1 MAENKTTTKKKHF
14 NIFKALMK
22 LKDEAVVAFVEK
34 ELKADLKAVSERNA
48 KWVEQM
54 DDKTA
59 REHLMGKFGK
69 REMTKRGITPEL
81 DIKQVRDMLTKVEQ
95 EAAEAD
101 MNKTLEA
108 VKRAFAKPMPD
119 SIRVDEEWKK
129 SRTWG
134 PCPTVEVWMGG
145 EYAKGHASGCGYD
158 KESAAAA
165 MACNEIID
173 SVRILSTCAY
183 IDMLE
188 SKVTGDKSR
197 TYGYNFG
204 IYGIS
209 FEGGVGY
216 NCHKNIICRAGFELT
231 SEFHPNTADGWRYRR
246 IPADMLPVKA
256 RELDREFKKYDK
268 I

>member
-1 MAENKTTTKKKHF
+1 MAENKTTPKKKHF

-22 LKDEAVVAFVEK
+22 LKDEAVLAFVEK
-34 ELKADLKAVSERNA
+34 ELKADLKAVSAREA

-54 DDKTA
+54 DDDTA
-59 REHLMGKFGK
+59 RKNLMGKFGK
-69 REMTKRGITPEL
+69 REMKKRGITPEL
-81 DIKQVRDMLTKVEQ
+81 DIKQVRSMLTKIEQ
-95 EAAEAD
+95 EEAEAD

-119 SIRVDEEWKK
+119 SIRVDEEWKP

-145 EYAKGHASGCGYD
+145 EYGKGHASGCGYD

-165 MACNEIID
+165 QACSEIID
-173 SVRILSTCAY
+173 SVRIVATCAY

-188 SKVTGDKSR
+188 SKATGENSK
-197 TYGYNFG
+197 TYGYNFN
-204 IYGIS
+204 IYHIS

-231 SEFHPNTADGWRYRR
+231 SEFHPRAADGWRYRR

-256 RELDREFKKYDK
+256 KELDREFKKYDK

>member
-34 ELKADLKAVSERNA
+34 ELKADLKSVSAREA

-54 DDKTA
+54 DDETA
-59 REHLMGKFGK
+59 RKNLMGKFGK
-69 REMTKRGITPEL
+69 REMKKRGITPEL
-81 DIKQVRDMLTKVEQ
+81 DIKQVRDMLTKVNQ

-119 SIRVDEEWKK
+119 SIRVDVAWTRN
-129 SRTWG
+129 RTWG
-134 PCPTVEVWMGG
+134 FNPHTEIWMGG
-145 EYAKGHASGCGYD
+145 EYATGTASGSGYD
-158 KESAAAA
+158 KESASAAQA
-165 MACNEIID
+165 FAQISAAI
-173 SVRILSTCAY
+173 RIVATCAY
-183 IDMLE
+183 IDHLE
-188 SKVTGDKSR
+188 TKFMGKPQK

-216 NCHKNIICRAGFELT
+216 SCHTNIIKRAGFDLT
-231 SEFHPNTADGWRYRR
+231 SEFHPKSADGYRYTLVKSD
-246 IPADMLPVKA
+246 ALPVRAK
-256 RELDREFKKYDK
+256 ELDREFKKYDE

>member
-1 MAENKTTTKKKHF
+1 MAENKNTKKKHF

-22 LKDEAVVAFVEK
+22 VKDDAVLAFVEK
-34 ELKADLKAVSERNA
+34 ELKAGLKAASEREA

-54 DDKTA
+54 DDETA
-59 REHLMGKFGK
+59 RRNLMGKFGK
-69 REMTKRGITPEL
+69 REMKKRGITPEL
-81 DIKQVRDMLTKVEQ
+81 DIKQVRAMLTKIEQ
-95 EAAEAD
+95 ESVEAD
-101 MNKTLEA
+101 MNKTLET
-108 VKRAFAKPMPD
+108 VKRAFAKPMPE

-129 SRTWG
+129 SRIWG

-145 EYAKGHASGCGYD
+145 EYGKGHASGCGYD

-165 MACNEIID
+165 MACSEIID
-173 SVRILSTCAY
+173 SVRILATCAY

-188 SKVTGDKSR
+188 SKVTGDNSR

-204 IYGIS
+204 ISGIS

-231 SEFHPNTADGWRYRR
+231 SEFHPNSADGWRYRL

-256 RELDREFKKYDK
+256 KELDKKFKEYDK

>member
-1 MAENKTTTKKKHF
+1 MAENKTTPKKKHF
-14 NIFKALMK
+14 NIFKAFMK
-22 LKDEAVVAFVEK
+22 LKDEAILAFVEK
-34 ELKADLKAVSERNA
+34 ELKADLKAVCDREA

-54 DDKTA
+54 DDETA
-59 REHLMGKFGK
+59 RRNLMGKFGK
-69 REMTKRGITPEL
+69 REMKKRGITPEL
-81 DIKQVRDMLTKVEQ
+81 DNKQVRAMLTKIEQ
-95 EAAEAD
+95 EEAETD
-101 MNKTLEA
+101 MNKTLA
-108 VKRAFAKPMPD
+108 QVKAAFSKPMPV

-129 SRTWG
+129 SRIWG

-145 EYAKGHASGCGYD
+145 EYGKGHASGCGYD

-165 MACNEIID
+165 MACSEIID

-188 SKVTGDKSR
+188 SKVTGENSR

-204 IYGIS
+204 IHGIS

-231 SEFHPNTADGWRYRR
+231 SEFHPNTADGWRYRL

-256 RELDREFKKYDK
+256 KELDRKFKKYDE